1 MKHIQKGSDMKK
13 KTLVLAA
20 AALTAVGLTAC
31 GSQSEN
37 LAAKDYKANDYVTLG
52 TYTGLEVNQ
61 IGEKT
66 SLTDEETESAVQDA
80 LEQDATEREITDRA
94 SEEGDYL
101 DIAYTCTQNGE
112 VVDETGDT
120 DASMQLGQYEYFDED
135 GEKQLT
141 GTKAGDTRTIVV
153 NGGEDDSE
161 AYTYEVTVK
170 RVYTYDVPELTDDY
184 AKEQGYDSA
193 EDMKTEIVKDTLESD
208 NEEYVSSAKDDLLQ
222 NVVSNS
228 MNDGYPQKLYD
239 ETLEQLDNSY
249 QEFFGMTIQDAFDGD
264 EESLKSMVEDTLL
277 QELVVE
283 AVAEKENIIV
293 TKADLDT
300 YKKEIVD
307 QYDYEKVSDLEEEY
321 TDATLAESLLNEK
334 VRDFL
339 YEKAKVTYVT
349 EDEYYATVDTAS
361 DVVTDSEVSEIDLS
375 SGVDELSEDIV
386 DDLTDEQE

>member
-1 MKHIQKGSDMKK
+1 MKK

-31 GSQSEN
+31 GSQSDN

-61 IGEKT
+61 IEEKT

-161 AYTYEVTVK
+161 SYTYEVTVK

-222 NVVSNS
+222 SVVSNS

-239 ETLEQLDNSY
+239 ETLEQLDTSY

-293 TKADLDT
+293 TKADLDA

-349 EDEYYATVDTAS
+349 EDEYYATEDTAS
-361 DVVTDSEVSEIDLS
+361 DVVTDSEVSGIDLP